1 MLDISM
7 VLYSYYGSRVFTYIY
22 ILCIYIY
29 MDEFDHDLIVTSLE
43 GWSIWESSPNGLA

>member
-7 VLYSYYGSRVFTYIY
+7 VLYSYYSSRV
-22 ILCIYIY
+22 LHIYIY
-29 MDEFDHDLIVTSLE
+29 MDEFDHDLVIVTSLE